1 MHRQMN
7 WLAYRF
13 LMAPMTV
20 TSTAVLK
27 PKLSVLYFLEFLK
40 FYFVL
45 DKLWKELKANVVF
58 FLI

>member
-13 LMAPMTV
+13 LMVPMTV

-27 PKLSVLYFLEFLK
+27 PKLSVLYFFVEILQ

-45 DKLWKELKANVVF
+45 DKFWKELKTKCNNF
-58 FLI
+58 Y

>member
-7 WLAYRF
+7 WLAYRC
-13 LMAPMTV
+13 LMALMTV

-27 PKLSVLYFLEFLK
+27 PKLSVLYFFVEILQ

-45 DKLWKELKANVVF
+45 DKFWKELKAKCNNF
-58 FLI
+58 Y

>member
-1 MHRQMN
+1 MN